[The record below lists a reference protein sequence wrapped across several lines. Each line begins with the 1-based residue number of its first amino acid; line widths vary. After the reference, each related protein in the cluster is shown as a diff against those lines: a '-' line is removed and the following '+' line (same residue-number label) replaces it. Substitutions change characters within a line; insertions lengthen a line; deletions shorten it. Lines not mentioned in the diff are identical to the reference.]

1 MFFWNVPPKINVP
14 PVTLKSFLKNV
25 PPEIIVPPV
34 KPWIFVLNV
43 PFLWQFLVAKE
54 NSFTFK
60 QFGLVVEWI
69 LRGLHY
75 IFLLWNWIDILSTKT
90 YPLK

>member
-43 PFLWQFLVAKE
+43 PFLWQFIGGQRKNYLRLSNLALLLNEFWEVYT
-54 NSFTFK
+54 TFSYYET
-60 QFGLVVEWI
+60 EW
-69 LRGLHY
+69 
-75 IFLLWNWIDILSTKT
+75 
-90 YPLK
+90 YPQH